1 MVVLLSFL
9 EMPGRRRVGCAIATS
24 ATNCVGPSGA
34 ARPLGGCH
42 HQPSPAAARTQSA
55 GGFRRLAALSKPE
68 LGVAAAGAL
77 GASVLGLAM
86 PVFAIA
92 FSSLIS
98 VSTAVGLGLPALLVG
113 PS

>member
-1 MVVLLSFL
+1 MAVAGVL
-9 EMPGRRRVGCAIATS
+9 
-24 ATNCVGPSGA
+24 GA
-34 ARPLGGCH
+34 GV
-42 HQPSPAAARTQSA
+42 
-55 GGFRRLAALSKPE
+55 
-68 LGVAAAGAL
+68 LGV
-77 GASVLGLAM
+77 AM